1 LKVVPGTSI
10 AFAGD
15 HGSPSRI
22 RCEGALGRNVHRRT
36 LPADGSAVIYAV
48 MVDSV
53 NRKKRPARSK

>member
-1 LKVVPGTSI
+1 LKVVLGTSI

-36 LPADGSAVIYAV
+36 PPGDGYVVTCAVIDAIL
-48 MVDSV
+48 
-53 NRKKRPARSK
+53 KRLQGPES